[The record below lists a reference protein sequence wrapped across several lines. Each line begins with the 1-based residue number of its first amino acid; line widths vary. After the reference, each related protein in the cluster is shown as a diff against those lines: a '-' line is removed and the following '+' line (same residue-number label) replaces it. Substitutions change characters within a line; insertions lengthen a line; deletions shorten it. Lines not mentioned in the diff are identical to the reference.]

1 MFGATVLP
9 WWADRESRS
18 AARSGVRT
26 RVAGALVA
34 GFAFGVLALRT
45 GADALLPAFLTLM
58 AAGTAISI
66 VDLRE
71 KRIPNRMLLVAAPV
85 VAVLLTGGLLLG
97 GEPARLLAV
106 PAGAAAMFVLYFL
119 IALIAPAAMG
129 MGDVKLATL
138 LGGALGAAGLTAWL
152 VGLLAAFLI
161 GGVAAVIA
169 LGAGRLARQ
178 HSVRPM
184 DDRGSPRRAGP
195 LASNP
200 ATPQGARAADERRR
214 PTPPGVARSIPTDDP
229 ARAAFRHTRS
239 MTLRRILPLLAL
251 PLAATVLL
259 ASCSTTLRPD
269 RFDSDPS
276 TSADDL
282 MAVPTDCALLVPSAA
297 DRSFAQVTVDPQYE
311 DDSDLAGVQRAGGTV
326 CFFADPDA
334 GTVYHVGVQL
344 IQGYEAER
352 RERRWERD
360 DLLAVDGVGEVAY
373 FTAISNEVN
382 GDSSS
387 ELRVLTGDYYVQVGA
402 APSADVASL
411 MPFAIDAV
419 AALG

>member
-1 MFGATVLP
+1 
-9 WWADRESRS
+9 
-18 AARSGVRT
+18 
-26 RVAGALVA
+26 
-34 GFAFGVLALRT
+34 
-45 GADALLPAFLTLM
+45 
-58 AAGTAISI
+58 
-66 VDLRE
+66 
-71 KRIPNRMLLVAAPV
+71 
-85 VAVLLTGGLLLG
+85 
-97 GEPARLLAV
+97 
-106 PAGAAAMFVLYFL
+106 
-119 IALIAPAAMG
+119 
-129 MGDVKLATL
+129 
-138 LGGALGAAGLTAWL
+138 
-152 VGLLAAFLI
+152 
-161 GGVAAVIA
+161 
-169 LGAGRLARQ
+169 
-178 HSVRPM
+178 
-184 DDRGSPRRAGP
+184 
-195 LASNP
+195 
-200 ATPQGARAADERRR
+200 
-214 PTPPGVARSIPTDDP
+214 
-229 ARAAFRHTRS
+229 

-259 ASCSTTLRPD
+259 AGCSTTLRPD